1 MNKYGLLRALVS
13 IFAVL
18 GFAATACSPAVIPPS
33 PETAVGVYIHA
44 GFEFYRWEGGLN
56 VMIWHDG
63 VHHTN
68 CSTTTLGQ
76 HYEVKCQAISNHGH
90 TYKWL
95 IETGDGKTAK
105 LLIDDIRY
113 DLVNGNVFILTSFN
127 DRTETRQLPRD
138 LSEVQPNAESVTAFG
153 LSDPD
158 ILEFIQISS
167 DINNCISDCVSST
180 IPYSSSKLPDVK
192 SAQQAL
198 AAFFSYLHDGEYE
211 QAAAIY
217 GGGYEVMRD
226 HNPSIAPDDLAALF
240 KNACTVNGAQ
250 CLEVRQSKLLDQ
262 PSPAA
267 FRFSVEFI
275 NEDGSLFSRGP
286 CCGDD
291 NPDFVDET
299 EFVFTV
305 RMECTGRYIVMEM
318 PVYLP

>member
-1 MNKYGLLRALVS
+1 MKKFQKLSVLVS
-13 IFAVL
+13 VIAVL
-18 GFAATACSPAVIPPS
+18 GFVASACSPAIMTPE
-33 PETAVGVYIHA
+33 PETTAGVYIHS
-44 GFEFYRWEGGLN
+44 GFEFYRWEDGLT

-63 VHHTN
+63 VRHTN

-76 HYEVKCQAISNHGH
+76 HYEVKCQAISNLGH
-90 TYKWL
+90 TFEWL

-105 LLIDDIRY
+105 FLIDDIRY
-113 DLVNGNVFILTSFN
+113 DLVNGNVFILTSKS
-127 DRTETRQLPRD
+127 DKTETRQLKRD
-138 LSEVQPNAESVTAFG
+138 LSEVQPSAESVTGFG

-167 DINNCISDCVSST
+167 EINDCILDCVSST
-180 IPYSSSKLPDVK
+180 NPHNSSKLPDVK
-192 SAQQAL
+192 LAQDAL
-198 AAFFSYLHDGEYE
+198 AAFFSHLHDREYE
-211 QAAAIY
+211 QAVALY
-217 GGGYEVMRD
+217 GGGYEGMRD
-226 HNPSIAPDDLAALF
+226 HNPSIDPEDLAALF

-267 FRFSVEFI
+267 FRFSVAFS

-291 NPDFVDET
+291 TPDFVEQT
-299 EFVFTV
+299 EFIFTV
-305 RMECTGRYIVMEM
+305 RMECTGRYLVMEL